1 MIKLVSVYDKITDV
15 TSLSVKTIDQILTII
30 KNGNLQLMAQITAI
44 RNMTSHGEQN
54 IAKKE
59 LPVFTCNGTFYRR
72 NNVSLLQ
79 YSSFIAI
86 DFDGFSSYTKLQ
98 AYKEHL
104 KTFPYVYAV
113 FVSPS
118 GMGLKAIVKHNN
130 TNPAHHYNLFVQLHR
145 VFGLGNTNFDS
156 VVSDISRGTYFSYD
170 PDLWLNPCCKPFEF
184 VYDLGIGDKK
194 EKAVTGKKP
203 VTTTASYHYETSDA
217 DRLMNSIFQ
226 GTMTDKQVINY
237 MNNHFWKK
245 KKEDYEES
253 LIQRRAVIYDS
264 IRANIMRNDLIKEAN
279 QVMFQYEQRL
289 KHDELYGPQGLLA
302 DAREEFQSPFFLCSS
317 HPKSA
322 KDHAAYQGKIYY
334 DEAWKDYVPEADQAV
349 IRAIIR
355 NRKLDTIQYITGAP
369 VFLTTRRNCKHYFI
383 NVSVD
388 EVAHASAR
396 SLLKLHGMVMEDENP
411 ASRDKL
417 YYREYYNRLKIEEA
431 LHKLVPNEKL
441 AKDITRD
448 KKLLDKW
455 KNKL

>member
-1 MIKLVSVYDKITDV
+1 MIKLVSTYDNITDV
-15 TSLSVKTIDQILTII
+15 KSFSAKDIDHILTLIKYGYPQII
-30 KNGNLQLMAQITAI
+30 SQITAI
-44 RNMTSHGEQN
+44 RNMTSHEEQN

-104 KTFPYVYAV
+104 KTFPFVYAF

-145 VFGLGNTNFDS
+145 IFGMNNSNFDS

-194 EKAVTGKKP
+194 GKVVTGKKP

-217 DRLMNSIFQ
+217 DRLMNGIFQ
-226 GTMTDKQVINY
+226 GIMTDKQVISY

-245 KKEDYEES
+245 QKEDYQEGNRQSSLLRKASQLCKYGVLYENALEELKFRYCYAGLEEEEVEGKVAYCYSSNVFGSNRKEILEMREES
-253 LIQRRAVIYDS
+253 RR
-264 IRANIMRNDLIKEAN
+264 KAN
-279 QVMFQYEQRL
+279 QANS
-289 KHDELYGPQGLLA
+289 GT
-302 DAREEFQSPFFLCSS
+302 
-317 HPKSA
+317 
-322 KDHAAYQGKIYY
+322 
-334 DEAWKDYVPEADQAV
+334 VP
-349 IRAIIR
+349 
-355 NRKLDTIQYITGAP
+355 
-369 VFLTTRRNCKHYFI
+369 
-383 NVSVD
+383 VSVPL
-388 EVAHASAR
+388 R
-396 SLLKLHGMVMEDENP
+396 
-411 ASRDKL
+411 
-417 YYREYYNRLKIEEA
+417 
-431 LHKLVPNEKL
+431 
-441 AKDITRD
+441 
-448 KKLLDKW
+448 
-455 KNKL
+455 

>member
-1 MIKLVSVYDKITDV
+1 MINLVSVYNNITDV

-72 NNVSLLQ
+72 NNSSLLQ

-104 KTFPYVYAV
+104 KTYPYVYAV

-118 GMGLKAIVKHNN
+118 GVGLKAIIQHTS
-130 TNPAHHYNLFVQLHR
+130 TNPYHHYNLFVQLHR
-145 VFGLGNTNFDS
+145 IFGMNNSNFDG

-170 PDLWLNPCCKPFEF
+170 PDLWQNPYCKPFEF

-194 EKAVTGKKP
+194 DKGASEKKP

-237 MNNHFWKK
+237 MNNHFWKQ
-245 KKEDYEES
+245 KEDYQEGNRQSSLLRKAAQLCKYGVLYENALEELKYRYCYAGLEEEEVEGKVAYCYS
-253 LIQRRAVIYDS
+253 SNVFGSNRKEILEMREDSRRRAYQAEMT
-264 IRANIMRNDLIKEAN
+264 IR
-279 QVMFQYEQRL
+279 
-289 KHDELYGPQGLLA
+289 
-302 DAREEFQSPFFLCSS
+302 
-317 HPKSA
+317 
-322 KDHAAYQGKIYY
+322 
-334 DEAWKDYVPEADQAV
+334 
-349 IRAIIR
+349 
-355 NRKLDTIQYITGAP
+355 
-369 VFLTTRRNCKHYFI
+369 
-383 NVSVD
+383 
-388 EVAHASAR
+388 
-396 SLLKLHGMVMEDENP
+396 
-411 ASRDKL
+411 
-417 YYREYYNRLKIEEA
+417 
-431 LHKLVPNEKL
+431 
-441 AKDITRD
+441 
-448 KKLLDKW
+448 
-455 KNKL
+455 